1 MTRTVKEWAGSSDDA
16 RVPPRVRL
24 RIFERHG
31 GVCHLSGVKIV
42 PGMAWD
48 LDHIVA
54 LVNGGKHC
62 ESNLA
67 PALKAPHR
75 VKTAKDVAE
84 KSAVARKRKKA
95 LGIKAVKP
103 EIKSAGFPPA
113 GKQNRAATPSKLA
126 ALPRPSLYGPA
137 E

>member
-1 MTRTVKEWAGSSDDA
+1 MRTVAEWIGKTDDA

-24 RIFERHG
+24 RVFERHG
-31 GVCHLSGVKIV
+31 GICHLSGVKIV

-54 LVNGGKHC
+54 LVNGGNHC

-84 KSAVARKRKKA
+84 KSAIARVRKKA

-103 EIKSAGFPPA
+103 EIKSAGFTPA
-113 GKQNRAATPSKLA
+113 EPQRRASRPIDKLA
-126 ALPRPSLYGPA
+126 HLPRNSLYGPA
-137 E
+137 Q

>member
-1 MTRTVKEWAGSSDDA
+1 MARSVSEWTGKSDDA

-31 GVCHLSGVKIV
+31 GICHLSGVKIT

-54 LVNGGKHC
+54 LVNGGKHV

-67 PALKAPHR
+67 PALKAPHKA
-75 VKTAKDVAE
+75 KTARDVAE
-84 KSAVARKRKKA
+84 KSAIARVRKKA

-103 EIKSAGFPPA
+103 EIKSPGFTPA
-113 GKQNRAATPSKLA
+113 DPQRRATKPIDKFAN
-126 ALPRPSLYGPA
+126 LPRNQLFR
-137 E
+137 

>member
-1 MTRTVKEWAGSSDDA
+1 MTRSVKEWHGATDDA

-31 GVCHLSGVKIV
+31 GICHLSGVKIT

-48 LDHIVA
+48 LDHVVA

-67 PALKAPHR
+67 PALKAPHKA
-75 VKTAKDVAE
+75 KTAKDVAE
-84 KSAVARKRKKA
+84 KATVARKRKKA

-103 EIKSAGFPPA
+103 EIKSAGFTPVEP
-113 GKQNRAATPSKLA
+113 QRRASRPIDKLA
-126 ALPRPSLYGPA
+126 HLPKPQLFR
-137 E
+137 

>member
-1 MTRTVKEWAGSSDDA
+1 MSRSVKEWVGSSDDA

-24 RIFERHG
+24 RVFERHG
-31 GVCHLSGVKIV
+31 GICHLSGVKIT

-48 LDHIVA
+48 LDHVVA
-54 LVNGGKHC
+54 LVNGGKHV

-75 VKTAKDVAE
+75 AKTAKDVAE
-84 KSAVARKRKKA
+84 KSAVARVRKKA
-95 LGIKAVKP
+95 LGIKEIKP
-103 EIKSAGFPPA
+103 EIKSQGFAPAPP
-113 GKQNRAATPSKLA
+113 QRRSATPSKLA
-126 ALPRPSLYGPA
+126 HLPRNSLYGPA